1 MIKIINMVVQKEFK
15 DLDVGDLF
23 TFDFMADDPFT
34 LPPIWIK
41 TDTIT
46 DGKVVVVS
54 MDGVVDHATPTA
66 KVFPIKAILKASF
79 YEGNLETR

>member
-1 MIKIINMVVQKEFK
+1 MIKIINMVVQKEIIE
-15 DLDVGDLF
+15 LETGDVF
-23 TFDFMADDPFT
+23 TFDFLADNCDS

-41 TDTIT
+41 TDTIEN
-46 DGKVVVVS
+46 GKTVVVS
-54 MDGVVDHATPTA
+54 MDGIVDYASPTT